1 MTITNPSSTSMPSA
15 EKRKRAIRSSIQTK
29 IAFWAGLCL
38 SLVSLILISYS
49 AITLR
54 QRSIDNSTKEAAA
67 VAEATAGAI
76 KNQLDSPYIA
86 AHTLALSL
94 GAVKDTGIPISLS
107 REEANAMLRKV
118 LIQNPSFLGT
128 YTLWEPNAFDG
139 LDARYV
145 RAVAHDDTGRFIPYW
160 IRGDDGII
168 HTEALTRYE
177 TPGDGDWYMVPRETK
192 QQTTIAPIYR
202 RIQGR
207 DVVIASFIV
216 PILQNGIFYGIAGVD
231 APIGFVQEFVDNINL
246 YDGTVDAVI
255 FTDTGT
261 LVAVRQQPQLTSLSA
276 DLIYKDFD
284 KIRPQLNSSF
294 TRLSPD
300 GNYLQIFSPIDIN
313 EGETHWIMGLIIPIE
328 KITAPATST
337 ALRQVALSIVVI
349 LIALLILWLLA
360 GQIVRP
366 IQVLTNA
373 AQAVSEGQWTITAD
387 VHSNDETEVLANAFN
402 SMTAQ
407 LRNSFSTLEQRV
419 ADRTKALATTTEV
432 SRQLSTILDQQELVS
447 EVVKQVN
454 NAFGYYHTQIYFFD
468 AKHENLVM
476 AGGTG
481 EVGKM
486 MLAQFHKVMKGRGLV
501 GRAAASNQV
510 VLVSDTMQNP
520 EWLQNPLLPDTRS
533 EVAIPIA
540 IGDEVLGVLDIQHN
554 VAGALQQ
561 EDVDSLQSIANQV
574 AIAFQNT
581 RSYTEIQRSQAQL
594 AEALNISRLAYWEY
608 DVETDLFTFNDHF
621 YSIFRTT
628 VEKAGGYKL
637 SSADY
642 ARLFVHP
649 EDAILVGSEIQ
660 KVLVSKERYI
670 STSVE
675 HRTIFENGEIGYFSV
690 NVNVERDDD
699 GKILRWYGA
708 NQDVSERRH
717 LEEINRKRAFQQEAI
732 NTITQKIQSASD
744 VETALKVATR
754 ELGHALRTQTAVQLD
769 ISDGQNSTV
778 TIGE

>member
-1 MTITNPSSTSMPSA
+1 MTTLNPLRTSTGSA
-15 EKRKRAIRSSIQTK
+15 EKRKSRIRSSIQTK
-29 IAFWAGLCL
+29 ITFWAGLCL
-38 SLVSLILISYS
+38 ALVSLILISYS
-49 AITLR
+49 VVTLR

-76 KNQLDSPYIA
+76 KNELASPYLA
-86 AHTLALSL
+86 ARTLALSL
-94 GAVKDTGIPISLS
+94 GAVKDTGIPVTLS

-118 LIQNPSFLGT
+118 LLENPSFLGT

-177 TPGDGDWYMVPRETK
+177 TPEDGDWYTSTRNTK
-192 QQTTIAPIYR
+192 QQATIAPIYR

-216 PILQNGIFYGIAGVD
+216 PILQNDTFYGIAGVD
-231 APIGFVQEFVDNINL
+231 APIGFVQEFVDNVDL
-246 YDGTVDAVI
+246 YDGTVEAVL
-255 FTDTGT
+255 FTDTGR
-261 LVAVRQQPQLTSLSA
+261 LIAVSQKPQLTSLST
-276 DLIYKDFD
+276 DLIYEDFD
-284 KIRPQLNSSF
+284 EIQPQLNASF

-300 GNYLQIFSPIDIN
+300 GNYLQIFSPIEIGK
-313 EGETHWIMGLIIPIE
+313 GETRWIMGLIIPIE

-337 ALRQVALSIVVI
+337 ALRQVGLSIVVI
-349 LIALLILWLLA
+349 LIALVILWLLA

-373 AQAVSEGQWTITAD
+373 AKAVSEGQWTVTAD

-501 GRAAASNQV
+501 GRAAASNRV

-533 EVAIPIA
+533 EVAIPIS

-594 AEALNISRLAYWEY
+594 SEALNISRLAYWQY
-608 DVETDLFTFNDHF
+608 DVDQDLFTFNDHF

-628 VEKAGGYKL
+628 VEKVGGYKL

-649 EDAILVGSEIQ
+649 DDAVLVGSEIQ

-690 NVNVERDDD
+690 NVNVERDED

-754 ELGHALRTQTAVQLD
+754 ELGHALRTQTAVHLD